1 MPFVGA
7 SLLAKIVNDNAP
19 NLNERGVL
27 EFFREQA
34 RSYRR
39 GWAIQ
44 VGKKSP
50 AKLAGL
56 RYERGA
62 RKSVQPGLPGEGEA
76 R

>member
-39 GWAIQ
+39 AWAIQ